1 MVGSQVSAFFA
12 WLDRRHFV
20 SVRAG
25 MQYVTV
31 FMTYEVTKWAFAY
44 ASVSSLPGIELAA
57 VIAAVT
63 VPFCAL
69 QAAVFNFYMTEKKS

>member
-1 MVGSQVSAFFA
+1 MNDIIA

-20 SVRAG
+20 SVRAA
-25 MQYVTV
+25 MQYVTLW
-31 FMTYEVTKWAFAY
+31 MTWEVTRWAFAY
-44 ASVSSLPGIELAA
+44 AHASKLPGIEVAA

-69 QAAVFNFYMTEKKS
+69 QGAVFAMYMRGKPE

>member
-1 MVGSQVSAFFA
+1 MRAFLA

-25 MQYVTV
+25 MQYITLW
-31 FMTYEVTKWAFAY
+31 MTWEVTRWAFAFAA
-44 ASVSSLPGIELAA
+44 ASKLPGVEVAA
-57 VIAAVT
+57 VLAAVT

-69 QAAVFNFYMTEKKS
+69 QAAVFATYMKVKPE